1 MSYLCGTPNIVNK
14 PSSQKNGV
22 QQAIFYTSYLWP
34 VGAVLKIYIMKPIP
48 EVISK
53 ESYDIKSLTSYK
65 DTMKGYIFWKDL
77 SDVSDGDLERY
88 FDPLYMKYRKDGY
101 PSPET
106 LIKDVT
112 DKLQDIVNITFQY
125 TENIYESNIRI
136 LFDSTGGSE
145 SAIGIT
151 SKNFLIRDPTMR
163 LGWLDVATVIHE
175 FGHVLGMVHEHQ
187 TSFDNPIQWN
197 KDAIYCYYENTKKW
211 SKEEIDR
218 NILIPMNSSQ
228 INGSFFDKASI
239 MVYSFPKSIPCNGKY
254 IQTTTNGVEIRP
266 NFRLSNTDIEWF
278 RAVYPFD
285 GDRNL
290 NISQDVIPTDQFPGI
305 IRYNENSDILGS
317 INNNWW
323 KILIGVVLCIVIFF
337 VIRIVYKKYSD
348 RNQIINN

>member
-1 MSYLCGTPNIVNK
+1 
-14 PSSQKNGV
+14 
-22 QQAIFYTSYLWP
+22 
-34 VGAVLKIYIMKPIP
+34 
-48 EVISK
+48 
-53 ESYDIKSLTSYK
+53 
-65 DTMKGYIFWKDL
+65 
-77 SDVSDGDLERY
+77 
-88 FDPLYMKYRKDGY
+88 
-101 PSPET
+101 
-106 LIKDVT
+106 
-112 DKLQDIVNITFQY
+112 
-125 TENIYESNIRI
+125 
-136 LFDSTGGSE
+136 
-145 SAIGIT
+145 
-151 SKNFLIRDPTMR
+151 MR